1 MKNILTF
8 FLFLSSSMFVVGAPK
23 YSTKEISMRL
33 SKSEKFFNLYKYTCK
48 NIIYLSEF
56 HSINPNKFTG
66 IVSDPNEINEQFISS
81 IGYGTMED
89 FNLVVKNFDFLRAD
103 LNSEFPEL
111 RDLNKGELEEIFLL
125 AESMLTTEKRQVSNP
140 KLAECVQNA
149 ANRESHCLRNA
160 ARGSV
165 AVRAAAGATFASCLT
180 AAIVVSLAAT
190 YLGELVSAG
199 LGTALIVTAIVVHIG
214 GIVGGCSGIAAAIF
228 GTAYEVS
235 NAAKDQCKQERLI
248 EIRKCV
254 ILYKD

>member
-1 MKNILTF
+1 
-8 FLFLSSSMFVVGAPK
+8 MFVVGAPK
-23 YSTKEISMRL
+23 YSTKEISLRL

-48 NIIYLSEF
+48 SIIYLSEF
-56 HSINPNKFTG
+56 HSLNPNEFTG
-66 IVSDPNEINEQFISS
+66 LVSDPNEINEQFISS

-111 RDLNKGELEEIFLL
+111 RELDKSELEEIFLL
-125 AESMLTTEKRQVSNP
+125 AESMLSTEKRQVSNP

-160 ARGSV
+160 ARGFA
-165 AVRAAAGATFASCLT
+165 AVRVAAGATFASCLT
-180 AAIVVSLAAT
+180 AAIVVSVAAT
-190 YLGELVSAG
+190 YLGTLVSAG
-199 LGTALIVTAIVVHIG
+199 TATELIVAAISGHIG
-214 GIVGGCSGIAAAIF
+214 GIVGGCTGIAAAIF

-235 NAAKDQCKQERLI
+235 NAAKDQCKQDRLI